1 MLLVRRHVA
10 QAAACRAHCRLLSL
24 APSMAAASQQRRRT
38 PLGSRG
44 SILWRRRAAASLHS
58 CAPRHGKVLPF
69 VLADIGEGIKE
80 VEVLQWHVAEGDAID
95 EFDPLCEV
103 QSDKATVEIT
113 SRYKGHVTKLYH
125 ETGDMAQ
132 TGEPLCDIELEG
144 EDGGDEDA
152 PPAEVAAP
160 AAVPAPAAPVATVSE
175 EAPELAVVTSGKVL
189 TTPAVR
195 RMAREFNLDLA
206 AVALTATGKN
216 GRIMKEDVIAF
227 MEAPAAPPARV
238 VVAAAAPTTGPAVA
252 TPPPVRPTEYLN
264 VPADR
269 VEPVSAMTKVM
280 IRTMTA
286 ANNVPHFTYGDEMRL
301 DRLVSL
307 RKSLLPA
314 AEARGGGK
322 LSYMPF
328 IIKATSL
335 ALAQYP
341 ILNSSLQ
348 INEASGAATVAYHGA
363 HNISIAIDSPNGLI
377 VPNIKAVQSLSIFEV
392 ADELARLAANAKG
405 LVTVPS
411 DLQGG
416 TFALSNIGA
425 IGGTYASPVVML
437 PQVAIGAVGRLQTL
451 PRFGADGVTVEAASV
466 MVCSWAADHR
476 IIDGATMANFSNAFK
491 GYLEHPELMLTEMR

>member
-1 MLLVRRHVA
+1 
-10 QAAACRAHCRLLSL
+10 
-24 APSMAAASQQRRRT
+24 
-38 PLGSRG
+38 
-44 SILWRRRAAASLHS
+44 
-58 CAPRHGKVLPF
+58 
-69 VLADIGEGIKE
+69 
-80 VEVLQWHVAEGDAID
+80 
-95 EFDPLCEV
+95 V

-322 LSYMPF
+322 L
-328 IIKATSL
+328 
-335 ALAQYP
+335 
-341 ILNSSLQ
+341 
-348 INEASGAATVAYHGA
+348 
-363 HNISIAIDSPNGLI
+363 
-377 VPNIKAVQSLSIFEV
+377 
-392 ADELARLAANAKG
+392 R
-405 LVTVPS
+405 
-411 DLQGG
+411 
-416 TFALSNIGA
+416 
-425 IGGTYASPVVML
+425 
-437 PQVAIGAVGRLQTL
+437 
-451 PRFGADGVTVEAASV
+451 
-466 MVCSWAADHR
+466 
-476 IIDGATMANFSNAFK
+476 
-491 GYLEHPELMLTEMR
+491 